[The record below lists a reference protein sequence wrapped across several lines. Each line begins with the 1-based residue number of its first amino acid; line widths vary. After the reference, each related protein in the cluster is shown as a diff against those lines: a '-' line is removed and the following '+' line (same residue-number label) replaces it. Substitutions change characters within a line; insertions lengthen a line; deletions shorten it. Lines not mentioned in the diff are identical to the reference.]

1 MLARLC
7 RGRRDYRHHVRSG
20 HNSHPL
26 MFRANRNN
34 LIYFAVL
41 NQNGQ
46 TAITHGSQVMISNIE
61 PTTSARIPAN
71 SMGSIETLTTKYAKA
86 RQALGD
92 AVQELNNKIE
102 ALKRQHL
109 SHLKSLVADAADAHA
124 TLSHAVQS
132 SPGLFEKPK
141 TQTFAGIKVGFRK
154 GTGGIDWDDDDKVVA
169 LIEKHFPKSQ
179 AELLIKTTKKPI
191 AKALAD
197 LDVADLKRIG
207 CRVEATGEVVFI
219 KPTDSAVDKIVNAL
233 LKEAT
238 ESEGAA

>member
-1 MLARLC
+1 MSEGLA
-7 RGRRDYRHHVRSG
+7 V
-20 HNSHPL
+20 
-26 MFRANRNN
+26 
-34 LIYFAVL
+34 IYFYDK
-41 NQNGQ
+41 NQKLIKV
-46 TAITHGSQVMISNIE
+46 TTMIANIE
-61 PTTSARIPAN
+61 NPITNRTPAN
-71 SMGSIETLTTKYAKA
+71 SLGSIEALTNKYAKA
-86 RQALGD
+86 RQALAD
-92 AVQELNNKIE
+92 AVTELNQKIE

-132 SPGLFEKPK
+132 SPSLFEKPK

-154 GTGGIDWDDDDKVVA
+154 GTGGIDWDDDAKVVA
-169 LIEKHFPKSQ
+169 LIEKHFPKAQ

-207 CRVEATGEVVFI
+207 CRVESTGEVVFI

-238 ESEGAA
+238 EGEEVKA

>member
-1 MLARLC
+1 MIRLNEEL
-7 RGRRDYRHHVRSG
+7 SG
-20 HNSHPL
+20 PP
-26 MFRANRNN
+26 
-34 LIYFAVL
+34 AVSL
-41 NQNGQ
+41 
-46 TAITHGSQVMISNIE
+46 
-61 PTTSARIPAN
+61 
-71 SMGSIETLTTKYAKA
+71 GSIEALTAKYAKA

-92 AVQELNNKIE
+92 AVTQLEQKLE
-102 ALKRQHL
+102 AVRRQHM

-124 TLSHAVQS
+124 TLAHAIQE
-132 SPGLFEKPK
+132 SPSLFEKPK
-141 TQTFAGIKVGFRK
+141 THTFAGIKVGFRK

-169 LIEKHFPKSQ
+169 LIEKHFPKAQ

-207 CRVEATGEVVFI
+207 CRVEATGEVLFI

-238 ESEGAA
+238 EEVQA